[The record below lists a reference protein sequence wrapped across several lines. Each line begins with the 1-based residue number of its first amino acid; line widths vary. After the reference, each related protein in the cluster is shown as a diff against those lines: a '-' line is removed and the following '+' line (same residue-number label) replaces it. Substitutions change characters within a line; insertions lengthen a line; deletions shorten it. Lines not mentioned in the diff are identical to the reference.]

1 MAKRRAIGEVIATI
15 LLIAVVAT
23 ASFLALNG
31 ASKKITE
38 SQYSVADALELKG
51 MQIQELLSIISK
63 KSVGNTITV
72 ELLNYGLKDIIITE
86 VLVDGDRAPYALVDS
101 SGSNLDGKII
111 RSKILELQI
120 QKGGQTVQIITD
132 TKNILKITI

>member
-1 MAKRRAIGEVIATI
+1 MAKRRTIGEVIAAT
-15 LLIAVVAT
+15 LLIAVVAA

-38 SQYSVADALELKG
+38 SQYSVADALELKR

-63 KSVGNTITV
+63 KSVGNTIIV

-101 SGSNLDGKII
+101 SGANLDGKII

>member
-1 MAKRRAIGEVIATI
+1 MAKRRTIGEVIAAT

-38 SQYSVADALELKG
+38 SQYSVADALELKR

-63 KSVGNTITV
+63 KSVGNTIIV

-86 VLVDGDRAPYALVDS
+86 VLVDGDRAPYALVNS
-101 SGSNLDGKII
+101 SGANLDGKII